1 MYCKR
6 IGKDCRYADKE
17 LGICEVPEVCVP
29 VTSTKYLL
37 RQVAKD
43 EAYMVKLLNKE
54 TDDLKLNLV
63 KEDAQKIYDF
73 LKSNV
78 ISMEIPHGGEPAE
91 EDVNAVMWWQI
102 QKYFKDNYDIGNYEE
117 DI

>member
-1 MYCKR
+1 
-6 IGKDCRYADKE
+6 
-17 LGICEVPEVCVP
+17 
-29 VTSTKYLL
+29 
-37 RQVAKD
+37 
-43 EAYMVKLLNKE
+43 MVKLLNKE
-54 TDDLKLNLV
+54 TDELKLNIV

-78 ISMEIPHGGEPAE
+78 ISMEIPHGGEAAE
-91 EDVNAVMWWQI
+91 EEVNAVMWWQI